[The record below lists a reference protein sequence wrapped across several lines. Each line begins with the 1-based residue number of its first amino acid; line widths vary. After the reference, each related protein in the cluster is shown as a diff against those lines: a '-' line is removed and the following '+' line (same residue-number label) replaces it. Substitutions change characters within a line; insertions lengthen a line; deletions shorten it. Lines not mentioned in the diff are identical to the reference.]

1 MFCQSVVGT
10 LSDLKDN
17 DISDPKRL
25 AAACMHAAAAADS
38 AGASVASRTCRL
50 YTHTHTHTQIQRE
63 RERESERGGIHYPGR
78 EHGFVISRTEDKV
91 SFLEM
96 TLDDVMQYNLITD
109 R

>member
-50 YTHTHTHTQIQRE
+50 YTHTHTHKYRE
-63 RERESERGGIHYPGR
+63 RERERERERWYPGR

>member
-38 AGASVASRTCRL
+38 AGASVASRKCRL
-50 YTHTHTHTQIQRE
+50 YTHTHTHTHTQIQRE
-63 RERESERGGIHYPGR
+63 RERERESKRGGIQGESMGSLSAER
-78 EHGFVISRTEDKV
+78 KTKSRSLK
-91 SFLEM
+91 
-96 TLDDVMQYNLITD
+96 
-109 R
+109 